1 MTVSI
6 RRLTV
11 DDWRENRAIRLEALG
26 ESPGNF
32 FTSLAEARARSDD
45 QWRGMLM
52 SATLVVFGLFD
63 GDRLAGITAVTRG
76 EAGTGTLAMSYIRPA
91 WRGRGL
97 ARHFYAARLA
107 WAREHGLTRLLV
119 SHRAGNEPSRRAM
132 LAAGFRQVGRRQ
144 HVWPDGA
151 EVDDLQ
157 SELVLS

>member
-1 MTVSI
+1 MIAI

-11 DDWRENRAIRLEALG
+11 DDWKDNRAIRLEALR

-32 FTSLAEARARSDD
+32 FTSLAEVEARSDD
-45 QWRGMLM
+45 EWRGMLM
-52 SATLVVFGLFD
+52 SATLVIFGLFD
-63 GDRLAGITAVTRG
+63 GDRLAGITAVARG
-76 EAGTGTLAMSYIRPA
+76 EPGTGTLAMSYIRPQ

-119 SHRAGNEPSRRAM
+119 SHRADNEPSRRAM
-132 LAAGFRQVGRRQ
+132 LAAGFRLVGRRA

-151 EVDDLQ
+151 KVDDLQ
-157 SELVLS
+157 YELVL

>member
-1 MTVSI
+1 MIRV

-11 DDWRENRAIRLEALG
+11 DDWRENRAIRLEALS

-32 FTSLAEARARSDD
+32 FTSLAEAEARSDD

-63 GDRLAGITAVTRG
+63 GDDLAGITAITRG
-76 EAGTGTLAMSYIRPA
+76 EDGTGTLAMSYIRPA

-97 ARHFYAARLA
+97 SGEFYRVRLA

-119 SHRAGNEPSRRAM
+119 SHRADNEPSRRAM
-132 LAAGFRQVGRRQ
+132 LAAGFRQVGSRP

-151 EVDDLQ
+151 EVADLQ
-157 SELVLS
+157 YELLL